1 MKYAFMLAHKSEFH
15 LSVMC
20 SVLNVSRSG
29 FYYWLNRSEK
39 ITPRQQEQQR
49 LDEHVADA
57 FQLEK
62 GRSGARR
69 LIHRLI
75 KQGHD
80 YNRKT
85 VAASLKRQGLRAK
98 AARKF
103 KATTYSKH
111 NLPVAEN
118 VLQQNFHAEQPNQKW
133 AGDITYLWT
142 DEGWLY
148 LAVVIDLYSR
158 KVIGWSMSERMT
170 ARLVCDALQM
180 ALFRRKRPKNVIV
193 HSDRG
198 SQYCSH
204 DYQTLLR
211 ANQLICSM
219 SAKGC
224 CYDNACSESFFHSLK
239 VEAIHGETFET
250 RAQMRETVFEYIE
263 VDYNRQRMHSY
274 LDYLSP
280 EEFEQ
285 QKLA

>member
-1 MKYAFMLAHKSEFH
+1 MLAHKSEFH

-118 VLQQNFHAEQPNQKW
+118 VLQQNFHAEQPNQK
-133 AGDITYLWT
+133 
-142 DEGWLY
+142 
-148 LAVVIDLYSR
+148 
-158 KVIGWSMSERMT
+158 
-170 ARLVCDALQM
+170 
-180 ALFRRKRPKNVIV
+180 
-193 HSDRG
+193 
-198 SQYCSH
+198 
-204 DYQTLLR
+204 
-211 ANQLICSM
+211 
-219 SAKGC
+219 
-224 CYDNACSESFFHSLK
+224 
-239 VEAIHGETFET
+239 
-250 RAQMRETVFEYIE
+250 
-263 VDYNRQRMHSY
+263 
-274 LDYLSP
+274 
-280 EEFEQ
+280 
-285 QKLA
+285 

>member
-1 MKYAFMLAHKSEFH
+1 MLAHKSEFH

-39 ITPRQQEQQR
+39 YSSRQQEQQR

-57 FQLEK
+57 FQVEK

-69 LIHRLI
+69 LVHRLT
-75 KQGHD
+75 KQGYG

-103 KATTYSKH
+103 KATTCSKH

-118 VLQQNFHAEQPNQKW
+118 LLKQDFHAEHPNQKW

-142 DEGWLY
+142 SEGWLY

-158 KVIGWSMSERMT
+158 KVIGWEMSERMT
-170 ARLVCDALQM
+170 STLVCDALQM
-180 ALFRRKRPKNVIV
+180 ALFRRKRPKHVIV
-193 HSDRG
+193 HGDRG
-198 SQYCSH
+198 SQYWA
-204 DYQTLLR
+204 LFPLR
-211 ANQLICSM
+211 V
-219 SAKGC
+219 GE
-224 CYDNACSESFFHSLK
+224 YFHS
-239 VEAIHGETFET
+239 T
-250 RAQMRETVFEYIE
+250 R
-263 VDYNRQRMHSY
+263 
-274 LDYLSP
+274 
-280 EEFEQ
+280 
-285 QKLA
+285 

>member
-1 MKYAFMLAHKSEFH
+1 MLAHKSEFH

-142 DEGWLY
+142 SEGWLY

-239 VEAIHGETFET
+239 V
-250 RAQMRETVFEYIE
+250 
-263 VDYNRQRMHSY
+263 
-274 LDYLSP
+274 
-280 EEFEQ
+280 
-285 QKLA
+285 

>member
-1 MKYAFMLAHKSEFH
+1 MLAHKSEFH

-20 SVLNVSRSG
+20 STLNVSRSG

-39 ITPRQQEQQR
+39 LNSRQQEQQQ
-49 LDEHVADA
+49 LDDHVADA
-57 FQLEK
+57 FQVEK

-69 LIHRLI
+69 LVHRLA
-75 KQGHD
+75 KQGLG

-103 KATTYSKH
+103 KATTNSKH

-118 VLQQNFHAEQPNQKW
+118 LLKQNFHAERPNQKW

-142 DEGWLY
+142 REGWLY
-148 LAVVIDLYSR
+148 LAVIIDLYSR

-170 ARLVCDALQM
+170 ATLVCDALQM
-180 ALFRRKRPKNVIV
+180 ALFRRKRPKHVIV

-204 DYQTLLR
+204 DYQELLR
-211 ANQLICSM
+211 DNQLIGSM

-239 VEAIHGETFET
+239 VETIHGEKFET

-274 LDYLSP
+274 LDYQSP

-285 QKLA
+285 QILA

>member
-1 MKYAFMLAHKSEFH
+1 MKYAFILAHKSEFH

-20 SVLNVSRSG
+20 SALNVSRSG
-29 FYYWLNRSEK
+29 FYYWFKQSEK
-39 ITPRQQEQQR
+39 FNSQQREQQR

-57 FQLEK
+57 FQVEK

-69 LIHRLI
+69 LVHRLA
-75 KQGHD
+75 KQGLV

-103 KATTYSKH
+103 KATTNSKH

-118 VLQQNFHAEQPNQKW
+118 LLKQDFHAERPNQKW

-142 DEGWLY
+142 REGWLY
-148 LAVVIDLYSR
+148 LAVIIDLYSR

-170 ARLVCDALQM
+170 ATLVCDALQM
-180 ALFRRKRPKNVIV
+180 ALFRRKRPKHVIV

-211 ANQLICSM
+211 DNQLICSM

-224 CYDNACSESFFHSLK
+224 CYQ
-239 VEAIHGETFET
+239 GEIMKSRSQQGFAKDTHCFDP
-250 RAQMRETVFEYIE
+250 RAFVY
-263 VDYNRQRMHSY
+263 V
-274 LDYLSP
+274 
-280 EEFEQ
+280 
-285 QKLA
+285 